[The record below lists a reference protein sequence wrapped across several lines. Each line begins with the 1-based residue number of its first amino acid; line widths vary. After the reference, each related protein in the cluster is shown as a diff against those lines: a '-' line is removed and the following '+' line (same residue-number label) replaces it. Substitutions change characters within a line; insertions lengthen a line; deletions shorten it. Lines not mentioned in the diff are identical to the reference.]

1 MENRLY
7 TIRELMDLANPDFA
21 SRSEQIPQMFR
32 EELGNV
38 REILDIV
45 NRMDPYAILPLIC
58 TLFDDFCEKAE
69 IKNREAVFNILYQM
83 IIMVNAEAV
92 LMYPETKGEEENG
105 SGEDQEP

>member
-21 SRSEQIPQMFR
+21 SRSEQIPQMFSK
-32 EELGNV
+32 ESGNV
-38 REILDIV
+38 LEILDIV

-69 IKNREAVFNILYQM
+69 IKNREAVFNIIYRM
-83 IIMVNAEAV
+83 IIMVNEEAGP
-92 LMYPETKGEEENG
+92 MYPDQGEEENG
-105 SGEDQEP
+105 SGEDQET